1 VWIVGAAMKALTEI
15 FEQGVRE
22 HPELSVG
29 RYLTL
34 PMIAILFRLLF
45 PYFQN
50 HHSVV

>member
-1 VWIVGAAMKALTEI
+1 LWIVGAAMKALTEI

-34 PMIAILFRLLF
+34 PRIAILFGLF
-45 PYFQN
+45 PYLQN
-50 HHSVV
+50 HHDVV

>member
-1 VWIVGAAMKALTEI
+1 MKALTEI

-34 PMIAILFRLLF
+34 LRIAILFGLF
-45 PYFQN
+45 PYLQN
-50 HHSVV
+50 HHDVV